1 MTSSPAHSTAT
12 SSIALSSVTAPSSA
26 TAPNVAA
33 RSATVPGIAVSNATA
48 PNTAARNEPDD
59 ISARLA
65 RTLNASG
72 LASHALGQV
81 GEDFA
86 CHELTKRGWH
96 ILDRNW
102 RSRYG
107 ELDIVAL
114 DTDDVLV
121 FVEVKTRR
129 GHAHGT
135 PQEAVTLHKQIAM
148 RRTSCLWMR
157 ERKPGMRR
165 LRYDVVAIDVRLQ
178 DRDTS
183 RLPVLT
189 HVEGAL

>member
-1 MTSSPAHSTAT
+1 MTSSPAHSTTA
-12 SSIALSSVTAPSSA
+12 SSLAVSSA
-26 TAPNVAA
+26 TAPSNVTAPNAAA

-48 PNTAARNEPDD
+48 HDTAAGNEPDD

-86 CHELTKRGWH
+86 CHELTKRGWR

>member
-1 MTSSPAHSTAT
+1 MTSSTPLNALATAR
-12 SSIALSSVTAPSSA
+12 IAPSQ
-26 TAPNVAA
+26 PND
-33 RSATVPGIAVSNATA
+33 RG
-48 PNTAARNEPDD
+48 EP
-59 ISARLA
+59 AGTLQRLA

-72 LASHALGQV
+72 LASHDLGRL
-81 GEDFA
+81 GEEFA
-86 CHELTKRGWH
+86 CRVLADRGWR
-96 ILDRNW
+96 IVDRNW

-148 RRTSCLWMR
+148 RRASTLWMR
-157 ERKPGMRR
+157 ERRPGMRR
-165 LRYDVVAIDVRLQ
+165 LRYDVIAIEVRPQ
-178 DRDTS
+178 DRDTQ
-183 RLPVLT
+183 RLPAFT

>member
-1 MTSSPAHSTAT
+1 MTSFTASRGT
-12 SSIALSSVTAPSSA
+12 LAPVDTHAGERDGPRDGALS
-26 TAPNVAA
+26 
-33 RSATVPGIAVSNATA
+33 RI
-48 PNTAARNEPDD
+48 
-59 ISARLA
+59 A

-81 GEDFA
+81 GEDLA
-86 CHELTKRGWH
+86 CSVLAGQGWR
-96 ILDRNW
+96 IVDRNW

-107 ELDIVAL
+107 ELDIVAI
-114 DTDDVLV
+114 DPDDVLV

-129 GHAHGT
+129 GHGHGS

-148 RRTSCLWMR
+148 RRASCLWMR

-165 LRYDVVAIDVRLQ
+165 VRYDVVAIDVRPE

-183 RLPVLT
+183 RMPSLT
-189 HVEGAL
+189 HLEGAL

>member
-1 MTSSPAHSTAT
+1 MTSSPAPSTTA
-12 SSIALSSVTAPSSA
+12 SSLAISSA
-26 TAPNVAA
+26 TAPSNVTAPSAA
-33 RSATVPGIAVSNATA
+33 THSATVSGITISNALA
-48 PNTAARNEPDD
+48 HDTAARNEPDD

-86 CHELTKRGWH
+86 CHELTKRGWR

>member
-26 TAPNVAA
+26 TAPSAEA
-33 RSATVPGIAVSNATA
+33 PSATVSGITISNATA
-48 PNTAARNEPDD
+48 LDTAARNEPDD

-86 CHELTKRGWH
+86 CHELTKRGWR

>member
-26 TAPNVAA
+26 TAPSAA
-33 RSATVPGIAVSNATA
+33 APSATVSGITISNATA
-48 PNTAARNEPDD
+48 HDTAAGNEPDD

-86 CHELTKRGWH
+86 CHELTKRGWR

>member
-1 MTSSPAHSTAT
+1 MTSSPAPSTTA
-12 SSIALSSVTAPSSA
+12 SSLAVSSA
-26 TAPNVAA
+26 TAPSNVTAPNAA
-33 RSATVPGIAVSNATA
+33 AHSATVPGIAVSNAMA
-48 PNTAARNEPDD
+48 LDTAARNEPDD

-86 CHELTKRGWH
+86 CHELTKRGWR

>member
-1 MTSSPAHSTAT
+1 MTSSPAHSTTA
-12 SSIALSSVTAPSSA
+12 SSIALSSVTAPSNV
-26 TAPNVAA
+26 TAPNAAA
-33 RSATVPGIAVSNATA
+33 RSATGPGIAVSNATA
-48 PNTAARNEPDD
+48 HDTAAGNEPDD

-86 CHELTKRGWH
+86 CHELTKRGWR

>member
-1 MTSSPAHSTAT
+1 MTSSPAHSTTA
-12 SSIALSSVTAPSSA
+12 SSLAVSSA
-26 TAPNVAA
+26 TAPSNVTAPNAAA

-48 PNTAARNEPDD
+48 PNTAAGNEPDD

-86 CHELTKRGWH
+86 CHELTKRGWR